1 MAPSILLVEDDD
13 TARVLLSNVL
23 TRAGYHVTESS
34 DGETAIR
41 LLTSCSSDNPPVCTY
56 DVVLTDIRMRGQ
68 DGIAVMNVARQQ
80 TPPPSIIL
88 LTGYGS
94 VETAIEALRA
104 NAYDYMLKPCDT
116 GDLLRRV
123 AGAVQQRL
131 VELQRADAQDLLAR
145 CLDHSDTRESWPER
159 PAPTEAPPFQR
170 NPADRFIQAGSL
182 CLDLFRYTATFD
194 GRPLHVT
201 PIEYALLNS
210 LAEKPGEVLSYEDIV
225 YRTHGSRVTRNEA
238 LTLLRAHIHNLRR
251 KLDPDYIVNI
261 RGLGYMLSIPADHQQ
276 SAAPMQEKENEAGA

>member
-23 TRAGYHVTESS
+23 TRAGYHVTEAS
-34 DGETAIR
+34 DGETAIQF
-41 LLTSCSSDNPPVCTY
+41 LTRAPSGTVPGFPY

-80 TPPPSIIL
+80 SPPPSVIL

-94 VETAIEALRA
+94 VETAVAALRA

-131 VELQRADAQDLLAR
+131 IELQRADRQDLLTR
-145 CLDHSDTRESWPER
+145 CLDHFEHQSP
-159 PAPTEAPPFQR
+159 PVPTESSGVSSGSPFQR
-170 NPADRFIQAGSL
+170 DTLDRFIQAGSL

-210 LAEKPGEVLSYEDIV
+210 LAEKPGEVLSYEEIV

-251 KLDPDYIVNI
+251 KLDPDYIVNV
-261 RGLGYMLSIPADHQQ
+261 RGLGYMLSVP
-276 SAAPMQEKENEAGA
+276 QEHKKKQPPTGEGQ